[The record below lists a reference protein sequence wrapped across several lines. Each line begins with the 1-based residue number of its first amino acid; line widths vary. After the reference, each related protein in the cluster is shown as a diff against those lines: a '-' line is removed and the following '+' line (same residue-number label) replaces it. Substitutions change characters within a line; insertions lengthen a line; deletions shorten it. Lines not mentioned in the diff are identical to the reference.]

1 MSRLKKLLIR
11 NLMRGRQKNLSKYY
25 IKEASKNIQEQ
36 IFSSELY
43 KNAKKIFT
51 YVSMPREPSTI
62 EIIEQAFNEGKEV
75 YVPKCEGLNMYAVKI
90 YNLDDLRPGKLGILE
105 PDWRSDKPENFS
117 ETLTAKEFDLIIVP
131 CLSAYFDGRRLG
143 HGMGYYDRFLAD
155 CRKNKNIICLCFY
168 KMLRSDI
175 PMNED
180 DVYVSKVFTD

>member
-25 IKEASKNIQEQ
+25 IKEASKNIHEQ

-43 KNAKKIFT
+43 KNAKKIFV
-51 YVSMPREPSTI
+51 YVSTPHEPSTI
-62 EIIEQAFNEGKEV
+62 EIIKQALSSGKEV
-75 YVPKCEGLNMYAVKI
+75 YVPKCLSINMFAVKI
-90 YNLDDLRPGKLGILE
+90 YDVNDLRPGRLGILE
-105 PDWRSDKPENFS
+105 PENFS

-131 CLSAYFDGRRLG
+131 CLSAYLDGRRLG

-155 CRKNKNIICLCFY
+155 CRENKNIICLCFH

-175 PMNED
+175 PMNKD
-180 DVYVSKVFTD
+180 DVYMSKVFTD

>member
-1 MSRLKKLLIR
+1 MSRLRKLLIR
-11 NLMRGRQKNLSKYY
+11 NLMRSRQKNLSEDY

-51 YVSMPREPSTI
+51 YVNMPHEPSTI
-62 EIIEQAFNEGKEV
+62 EIIEQALNEDKEV

-105 PDWRSDKPENFS
+105 PEIFS

-155 CRKNKNIICLCFY
+155 CRKNKNTICLCFY

-175 PMNED
+175 PMNKD
-180 DVYVSKVFTD
+180 DVYISKVFTD